1 MQMGGFPVTQ
11 PGDTFL
17 CEWTT
22 SIYRLSTMN
31 TPTNN
36 RNVEPSRRPRDMA
49 LHVSC
54 LKPVG
59 AGTGQNNLLV
69 GPERPGIPKDRLQ
82 GQHESRDYDGWTET
96 ETLFRTSVAVL
107 RRLCRQRRLPRADVT
122 VPPPFLTGAPR
133 LCLHIGTVFGLLPD
147 LMIPERLFPVISGT
161 RLLPLTRQGLFVVH
175 CTRPSPRRAL

>member
-11 PGDTFL
+11 PGDTFP

-22 SIYRLSTMN
+22 SIYRLSTMS

-36 RNVEPSRRPRDMA
+36 RNVELSRRPRDMA

-59 AGTGQNNLLV
+59 AGTGRNNLLV

-82 GQHESRDYDGWTET
+82 GQHESRDYDGGNAVQNEH
-96 ETLFRTSVAVL
+96 RCVTSSVPTAMPPSG
-107 RRLCRQRRLPRADVT
+107 RRGCPPALPH
-122 VPPPFLTGAPR
+122 G
-133 LCLHIGTVFGLLPD
+133 
-147 LMIPERLFPVISGT
+147 
-161 RLLPLTRQGLFVVH
+161 
-175 CTRPSPRRAL
+175 RPSPLSPHRNGLRASP